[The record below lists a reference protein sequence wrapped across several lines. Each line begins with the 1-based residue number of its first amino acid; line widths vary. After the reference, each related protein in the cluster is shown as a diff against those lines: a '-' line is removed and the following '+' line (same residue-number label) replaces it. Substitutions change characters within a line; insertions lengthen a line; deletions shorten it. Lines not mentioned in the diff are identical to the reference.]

1 MLTWASGDARRVA
14 QRLQRANNVS
24 ITDITT
30 ALATALRTAGQKT
43 DEEYDP
49 RLDAIFKDHIMA
61 LSATSTWRYAV
72 VSDSDTTPETQPIGM
87 DPSQI
92 DGGQLLNLFSSEE
105 AIPAALLPCATKEGG
120 LHYIFLELI
129 PSMSLL
135 ACKLNGVPEANAV
148 RVVAMDPV
156 LVMTDEQIPP
166 FPLLFDGVFPLI
178 QEIMYKNAHEFYLI
192 QLRDQIT
199 TSGVAEI
206 SSEQWA
212 QVCMVGGTGDPELSA
227 GGLCSVKIDGVE
239 GSDDFLL
246 HLDGDEQGNG
256 MKVVMCVQPCDAQRL
271 IDVGLADTP
280 ELQARASVATLTAQ
294 QSKEVI
300 EALLDDAREPRC
312 AGVRVMTTMTLAQ
325 DENARGMQRLFM
337 NELLLTPAMYADPES
352 QMKAGFDAVYD
363 RATTGTAAPPS

>member
-1 MLTWASGDARRVA
+1 
-14 QRLQRANNVS
+14 
-24 ITDITT
+24 
-30 ALATALRTAGQKT
+30 
-43 DEEYDP
+43 
-49 RLDAIFKDHIMA
+49 
-61 LSATSTWRYAV
+61 
-72 VSDSDTTPETQPIGM
+72 
-87 DPSQI
+87 
-92 DGGQLLNLFSSEE
+92 
-105 AIPAALLPCATKEGG
+105 
-120 LHYIFLELI
+120 
-129 PSMSLL
+129 
-135 ACKLNGVPEANAV
+135 
-148 RVVAMDPV
+148 MDPV
-156 LVMTDEQIPP
+156 LVLTDEQIPP

>member
-14 QRLQRANNVS
+14 QRLERANNVS

-30 ALATALRTAGQKT
+30 ALGTALRTAGQKPAT
-43 DEEYDP
+43 EEYNP

-61 LSATSTWRYAV
+61 LSATTSWRYAV

-105 AIPAALLPCATKEGG
+105 AIPAALLPCATKEGR
-120 LHYIFLELI
+120 LHQIFLELI

-135 ACKLNGVPEANAV
+135 ACKLSGVPEANAV
-148 RVVAMDPV
+148 RVVALDP
-156 LVMTDEQIPP
+156 LLEMTDEHMS
-166 FPLLFDGVFPLI
+166 FPLLFDGAFPLI
-178 QEIMYKNAHEFYLI
+178 QEILYKNAHEFYLI

-199 TSGVAEI
+199 ASGVAEI

-239 GSDDFLL
+239 GSDGFLL

-271 IDVGLADTP
+271 ISGP
-280 ELQARASVATLTAQ
+280 HVAALTRR
-294 QSKEVI
+294 KN
-300 EALLDDAREPRC
+300 
-312 AGVRVMTTMTLAQ
+312 G
-325 DENARGMQRLFM
+325 
-337 NELLLTPAMYADPES
+337 S
-352 QMKAGFDAVYD
+352 QFIVC
-363 RATTGTAAPPS
+363 